1 MHIHF
6 WHRVGAKKGKLM
18 SNYVKMLAIS
28 ASMMVASQVAMAQSA
43 VPVANMPKQC
53 QELARKGFTIQ
64 SENITR
70 SGTGA
75 TTPRAGSWAAPRKY
89 GEVGANKWFID
100 SFPAHPKGGCR
111 VCGVNVGV
119 KGVVGATSQNNDGI
133 GVVGS
138 NTTAPQVSATPAPPH
153 FNTVHARLGGAG
165 PLAQGPYSNLI
176 QINGPDYM
184 NWYMNSLA
192 PSLDVMVQDD
202 SSVTM
207 IEVTYFYY

>member
-1 MHIHF
+1 
-6 WHRVGAKKGKLM
+6 
-18 SNYVKMLAIS
+18 MLAMS
-28 ASMMVASQVAMAQSA
+28 ASIMVASQVAMAQSA

-53 QELARKGFTIQ
+53 QELARKGFQIK

-75 TTPRAGSWAAPRKY
+75 TTPRPGSWAAPRKY
-89 GEVGANKWFID
+89 GEAGSNKWFID
-100 SFPAHPKGGCR
+100 SFPAAPKGGCR
-111 VCGVNVGV
+111 ICGVNIGV

-133 GVVGS
+133 GIVGS
-138 NTTAPQVSATPAPPH
+138 NSTAPQVLATPAPPH
-153 FNTVHARLGGAG
+153 FNTVHTRLAGAG
-165 PLAQGPYSNLI
+165 PLPQGPYSNFF

-184 NWYMNSLA
+184 NWWLNSLA
-192 PSLDVMVQDD
+192 PSLDIMVQDD